1 MPARQRWTLARWGGG
16 SLATLRREAAR
27 VRAAAAKAEL
37 CAAAGRAVE
46 AAVGLERVGQVV
58 YVLARVDDDPLN
70 QVHQGPQSLPPA
82 AAAPADATAPSVEA
96 PAQQTALPEGE
107 RAPLREA

>member
-1 MPARQRWTLARWGGG
+1 MC
-16 SLATLRREAAR
+16 
-27 VRAAAAKAEL
+27 AAAAKAT
-37 CAAAGRAVE
+37 GRAVE

-70 QVHQGPQSLPPA
+70 QVHQGPQPVPPA
-82 AAAPADATAPSVEA
+82 AAAPADAAAPSVEA
-96 PAQQTALPEGE
+96 PAQQAALPEGE